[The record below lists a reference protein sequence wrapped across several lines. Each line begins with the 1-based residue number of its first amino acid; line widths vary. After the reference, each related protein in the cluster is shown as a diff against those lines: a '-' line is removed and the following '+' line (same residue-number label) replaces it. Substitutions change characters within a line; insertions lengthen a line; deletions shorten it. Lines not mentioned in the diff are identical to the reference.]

1 MGLIKWRFSARAENF
16 TSVKGVEKSR
26 IIGSLSSPAED

>member
-1 MGLIKWRFSARAENF
+1 MFKIDNKDTRAENF